1 MRSRATAAKN
11 RLPTCRWSSNL
22 HQSRPGTQE
31 ERQPPDARDP
41 LGHDY
46 AWRGR
51 RRPKKIGLLLPN
63 QSALVRRFVYRLTT
77 HENVPLNSSAATA
90 DRHLLRVGVHGSEI
104 VVTASDS
111 DYAMTY
117 HEPANS
123 PQLLAKSFPRK
134 DRRVSMTL
142 ATFLTAACKLANDK
156 ARELGW
162 IE

>member
-1 MRSRATAAKN
+1 MKMYPST
-11 RLPTCRWSSNL
+11 
-22 HQSRPGTQE
+22 H
-31 ERQPPDARDP
+31 PPP
-41 LGHDY
+41 
-46 AWRGR
+46 
-51 RRPKKIGLLLPN
+51 
-63 QSALVRRFVYRLTT
+63 RLT
-77 HENVPLNSSAATA
+77 ATCFA
-90 DRHLLRVGVHGSEI
+90 VGVHGSEI

-117 HEPANS
+117 HKPANS